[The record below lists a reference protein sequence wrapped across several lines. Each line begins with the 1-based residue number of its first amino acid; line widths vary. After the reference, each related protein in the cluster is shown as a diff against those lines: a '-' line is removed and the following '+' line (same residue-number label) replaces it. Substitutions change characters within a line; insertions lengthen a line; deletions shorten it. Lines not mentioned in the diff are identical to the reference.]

1 MHKTGKIMKNQKSDT
16 RKFFETMWIMVKYD
30 VLPWMLG
37 AGLVAAVII
46 GAQDVKSQNN
56 KKQIEKVLKIKSD
69 TLNIQN
75 SR

>member
-1 MHKTGKIMKNQKSDT
+1 MHKTGKIMKKQKSDT

-46 GAQDVKSQNN
+46 GVQDVKSQNN

-69 TLNIQN
+69 TLNVQN